1 MCHQMW
7 LASCEACLQPISH
20 TECGLCAGE
29 IIKPKGAFQMGLF
42 WLMPVIQPLLCM
54 LLAALAAFSVA
65 YAGVAALHFQPY
77 VAPLLVRTSF
87 FHTPLQCPPAGV
99 GRYECRNLP
108 D

>member
-1 MCHQMW
+1 M
-7 LASCEACLQPISH
+7 
-20 TECGLCAGE
+20 CGLAALRHAHSPRLTQNAVFAGE

-77 VAPLLVRTSF
+77 VAPLLVRLM
-87 FHTPLQCPPAGV
+87 HTLS
-99 GRYECRNLP
+99 
-108 D
+108 